1 MLKDA
6 QGLDIANADD
16 AAIRAVDHALE
27 QWLGYGDELGRYIAF
42 AHNARDVPLV
52 QMQAAVLNLSLESPE
67 GFAGARPFIDAARA
81 RERDMSERE
90 RLWLGATEA
99 WADGALDRACELFEE
114 VSRRWPRDLFAG
126 KTAQLLCLGRGDFE
140 AMLRVADAFVPAN
153 EEIGYAHSMRAFALE
168 QLNRLDEAEADAR
181 RAVSMNRNDP
191 WAHHAVAHVMETRG
205 QLDEGIT
212 WMEGLADTWETCNA
226 FIYGH
231 NWWHTALFYID
242 SERAGHALAL
252 YDRRIWERWKEFGHD
267 QANAVALLARLE
279 LRGLDVGE
287 RWKDVAGYMLPRI
300 REHCSPFL
308 DLHYAFGLARA
319 GEREAV
325 TEMLASLEERAERAQ
340 PFERKAWRDAA
351 VPAAHGLVAHSDGQ
365 WAEAARRLGE
375 ALPHLQS
382 VGGSHAQRALFE
394 AIHVD
399 ALVRAEWNDRA
410 LAHLLAADRARSGIA
425 HLKRDLAA
433 IYGRLGRAED
443 AEGARL
449 QAERLSRRYQAH

>member
-6 QGLDIANADD
+6 QGLDVANADD
-16 AAIRAVDHALE
+16 AAIRAVDHALQ

-42 AHNARDVPLV
+42 AHAAGDVPLV
-52 QMQAAVLNLSLESPE
+52 QMQAAVLNLSLEAPE
-67 GFAGARPFIDAARA
+67 GFSGARPFIDAARA
-81 RERDMSERE
+81 RESDMTERE
-90 RLWLGATEA
+90 RLWLQAVSA
-99 WADGALDRACELFEE
+99 WADGAQDQAGE
-114 VSRRWPRDLFAG
+114 VFASIVRRWPRDLFAG
-126 KTAQLLCLGRGDFE
+126 KTAQLLYLARGDFE
-140 AMLRVADAFVPAN
+140 AMLRIAEDFVPAN
-153 EEIGYAHSMRAFALE
+153 KETGYVHGMRAFALE

-181 RAVSMNRNDP
+181 RAVEMHRADP
-191 WAHHAVAHVMETRG
+191 WAHHAAAHVMETRG
-205 QLDEGIT
+205 RMDEGIA

-242 SERAGHALAL
+242 SERPAHALKL
-252 YDRRIWERWKEFGHD
+252 YDSRIWDRWKEFGHD
-267 QANAVALLARLE
+267 QANAISLLARLE
-279 LRGLDVGE
+279 LRWLDVGD
-287 RWKDVAGYMLPRI
+287 RWKDIAPYLLPRI

-308 DLHYAFGLARA
+308 DLHYVYGLARA

-325 TEMLASLEERAERAQ
+325 TEMLASLEERAESAK
-340 PFERKAWRDAA
+340 PFERKAWRDAT
-351 VPAAHGLVAHSDGQ
+351 VPAAHGLVAYSDGHY
-365 WAEAARRLGE
+365 ADAAPRLGE

-399 ALVRAEWNDRA
+399 ALIRAGWNDRA
-410 LAHLLAADRARSGIA
+410 LAHLQAADRARGGIA

-449 QAERLSRRYQAH
+449 QAERLSRRYAAH

>member
-1 MLKDA
+1 MPKDA

-16 AAIRAVDHALE
+16 AAIRAIDHALE
-27 QWLGYGDELGRYIAF
+27 QWLGYGDQLGRLIGF
-42 AHNARDVPLV
+42 AQQAPDVPLV

-81 RERDMSERE
+81 READMGERE
-90 RLWLGATEA
+90 TLWLQAVSA
-99 WADGALDRACELFEE
+99 WADGAQDQAGDAFAAI
-114 VSRRWPRDLFAG
+114 VRRWPRDLFAG
-126 KTAQLLCLGRGDFE
+126 KTAQLLCLARGDFE
-140 AMLRVADAFVPAN
+140 GMLRVAEDFVPAN
-153 EEIGYAHSMRAFALE
+153 REIGYVFGMRAFALE

-181 RAVSMNRNDP
+181 RAVEMKRNDP

-205 QLDEGIT
+205 RMEEGIA

-242 SERAGHALAL
+242 SERPGHALKL
-252 YDRRIWERWKEFGHD
+252 YDRRIWDRWKEFGHD
-267 QANAVALLARLE
+267 QANAISLLARLE
-279 LRGLDVGE
+279 LRWIEVGD
-287 RWKDVAGYMLPRI
+287 RWKDVATYLLPRI
-300 REHCSPFL
+300 HEHCSPFL
-308 DLHYAFGLARA
+308 DLHYVYGLARA

-325 TEMLASLEERAERAQ
+325 TEMLASLEEHAERAR

-351 VPAAHGLVAHSDGQ
+351 APAAHGLVAYAEGHH
-365 WAEAARRLGE
+365 AEAARQLGE

-399 ALVRAEWNDRA
+399 ALIRAGWNDRA
-410 LAHLLAADRARSGIA
+410 LSHLQAADRARGGIA

-433 IYGRLGRAED
+433 IYERLGRAED

-449 QAERLSRRYQAH
+449 QAERLARRYQTH